1 MYFGSVL
8 FRKSVDIVGRVT
20 GSSETRWDGGI
31 VVLVVRLDGGV
42 ESEVSLQAVIS
53 IQGVQFAV
61 G

>member
-8 FRKSVDIVGRVT
+8 FRKNVDIVGKVT
-20 GSSETRWDGGI
+20 GSSETWWDGGI